1 MTSVRAVALASIAVV
16 VGVLPV
22 GAQELSRY
30 RAYALESSV
39 ASVVAISGVRPADT
53 RTSHERPA
61 RIQEIEWRAPYSRT
75 GSDKADPVHDVQ
87 FSFYDDQ
94 LYQVVVSYDRDRME
108 GLTDADVIE
117 SLTATY
123 GAPLLLSART
133 PGSVSKADAPADT
146 IVVARWEDTGSLI
159 TLSRGTYA
167 PQFQL
172 VLISKGLNGRALAAI
187 KEARRLDTQEAPQR
201 ALDLREK
208 EIVDARAAGQ
218 KARVVNKPAFRP

>member
-1 MTSVRAVALASIAVV
+1 MISLRAVALASIAVV
-16 VGVLPV
+16 IGVLPL
-22 GAQELSRY
+22 GGQELSRY

-39 ASVVAISGVRPADT
+39 ASVVTISGVRQADT

-61 RIQEIEWRAPYSRT
+61 KIQEVEWRAPYSRT

-94 LYQVVVSYDRDRME
+94 LYQVVVTYDRDRME

-117 SLTATY
+117 SLSATY
-123 GAPLLLSART
+123 GAPLLLGTRT
-133 PGSVSKADAPADT
+133 PGSASKADVSADT
-146 IVVARWEDTGSLI
+146 MVVARWEDTASLV

-201 ALDLREK
+201 ALDQREK